1 MVCII
6 ISNDVYGQQKVPYKT
21 LDSISAAIRKMQ
33 STVNNVGVH
42 EKYSNGQVKYD
53 DTTIYRFPEDN
64 FGVLAQN
71 HLAYKVI
78 SSQKKGGTENYRFT
92 DNIDLT
98 TANAIFWR
106 LLNDSTI
113 CAVHL
118 EFPEESLDLHKVEG
132 EKIINKK
139 GSGLVFWSAIK
150 DKKPIRQN
158 SLPSIVQLIV
168 KLYHFLCIEKGLMT
182 AEQAAQELKDFKS
195 SNYDKFLADHPNSL
209 FKNVAESRKY
219 RMEQSKLAP
228 VAASSSQGSS
238 LSQEISK
245 LFDLKKEGILTEA
258 EFAAA
263 KAKLLS
269 APAKKESVVQAS
281 VVPEKNK
288 SSSKN
293 VISFSHN
300 GSNYCAVKA
309 PVYSEFIGLYEYPGN
324 EPVFWG
330 DKRVGEPI
338 VKLDATEREN
348 GRSGKFQVHGI
359 APFDILWWLESD
371 CNGIVKVINGE
382 LGDRYSI
389 VIQYLTGNG
398 NYPVGSFD
406 RLTLD
411 EFKNGTG
418 KIVILGEREKVK

>member
-1 MVCII
+1 
-6 ISNDVYGQQKVPYKT
+6 
-21 LDSISAAIRKMQ
+21 
-33 STVNNVGVH
+33 
-42 EKYSNGQVKYD
+42 
-53 DTTIYRFPEDN
+53 
-64 FGVLAQN
+64 
-71 HLAYKVI
+71 
-78 SSQKKGGTENYRFT
+78 
-92 DNIDLT
+92 
-98 TANAIFWR
+98 
-106 LLNDSTI
+106 
-113 CAVHL
+113 
-118 EFPEESLDLHKVEG
+118 
-132 EKIINKK
+132 
-139 GSGLVFWSAIK
+139 
-150 DKKPIRQN
+150 
-158 SLPSIVQLIV
+158 
-168 KLYHFLCIEKGLMT
+168 
-182 AEQAAQELKDFKS
+182 
-195 SNYDKFLADHPNSL
+195 
-209 FKNVAESRKY
+209 
-219 RMEQSKLAP
+219 
-228 VAASSSQGSS
+228 
-238 LSQEISK
+238 LSQEITR
-245 LFDLKKEGILTEA
+245 LFELKTQGLLTET

-269 APAKKESVVQAS
+269 MPTTTKNTVQAPVVPKKKE
-281 VVPEKNK
+281 N
-288 SSSKN
+288 SSKN
-293 VISFSHN
+293 VISFSFN

-338 VKLDATEREN
+338 VQLDATEREN

-382 LGDRYSI
+382 LGDRYSL